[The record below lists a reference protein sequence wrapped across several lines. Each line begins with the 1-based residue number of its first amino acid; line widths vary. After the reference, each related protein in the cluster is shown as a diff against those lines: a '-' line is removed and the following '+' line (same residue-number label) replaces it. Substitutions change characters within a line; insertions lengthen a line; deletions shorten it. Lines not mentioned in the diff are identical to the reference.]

1 MMLRLTLPALI
12 LAAGLGPAHAWQA
25 GVEGAL
31 CTLDHSGAEAEVRL
45 TYDPSLPEY
54 TIAIRVAEP
63 WPEAAVFAMRFDG
76 PQGRMISTG
85 RHSLSGDGLTLS
97 VSDRGFGNVLDGLEF
112 NEVALAASGETVIA
126 IDLEGA
132 APEVA
137 AFRACITA
145 PSV

>member
-1 MMLRLTLPALI
+1 V
-12 LAAGLGPAHAWQA
+12 HARSC
-25 GVEGAL
+25 GA
-31 CTLDHSGAEAEVRL
+31 DAEVRL

-63 WPEAAVFAMRFDG
+63 WPEAPVFAMRFEG
-76 PQGRMISTG
+76 PQGNMISTG
-85 RHSLSGDGLTLS
+85 RHVLSDGWP
-97 VSDRGFGNVLDGLEF
+97 DAQRERPGLRQRAGRAGVQRQ
-112 NEVALAASGETVIA
+112 VALAASGDRVVS
-126 IDLEGA
+126 IDLDGA

>member
-12 LAAGLGPAHAWQA
+12 LAAGLGPAHSWQA

>member
-1 MMLRLTLPALI
+1 
-12 LAAGLGPAHAWQA
+12 LARPCLAGRCRGR
-25 GVEGAL
+25 L

-76 PQGRMISTG
+76 PQGNMISTG

-112 NEVALAASGETVIA
+112 NEVAWRPPGDGSSDRPGGRRARSGGVPRLHHRAIA
-126 IDLEGA
+126 
-132 APEVA
+132 
-137 AFRACITA
+137 
-145 PSV
+145 

>member
-1 MMLRLTLPALI
+1 
-12 LAAGLGPAHAWQA
+12 
-25 GVEGAL
+25 
-31 CTLDHSGAEAEVRL
+31 
-45 TYDPSLPEY
+45 
-54 TIAIRVAEP
+54 
-63 WPEAAVFAMRFDG
+63 
-76 PQGRMISTG
+76 
-85 RHSLSGDGLTLS
+85 
-97 VSDRGFGNVLDGLEF
+97 VLDGLEF

>member
-31 CTLDHSGAEAEVRL
+31 CTIDHSGAEAEVRL